1 MSLRRTTI
9 ITVFVTFLMLVVVLT
24 ISLQMVFS
32 RHFRYEESQQNILNM
47 QRVQSAFENNYIIL
61 NYLAKEWSN
70 LPEITPFIEEGDE
83 EFLQR
88 HVQAENIKKLSLD
101 FLLIQD
107 MQREFTYSGL
117 FDPDLQQ
124 FLPVDPTEISD
135 LVKVFSE
142 GEDTQG
148 IMIFDQKPLMM
159 VSNTIYGID
168 NNSQVLG
175 QLILGRFFTEDD
187 LQSLARQVK
196 FPMEMALMSGDVQ
209 TNDFNLA
216 RNYYLSNNELTY
228 MSPVSEFHVAGFV
241 LIKDL
246 NQQPALIL
254 RAEQYRYVTR
264 NADVVLRYMLLA
276 LIISATVFAA
286 IILGVIEQ
294 TVLSRL
300 FRLNREV
307 QTIAHNPL
315 KSGRVTTDKKDEIS
329 SVSANIN
336 RMLNALET
344 SQQERFDELSTLFA
358 VSQLFLKQE
367 PFLKTQKA
375 ICTLAMKHCN
385 ARAAWLGERTPDGR
399 MQPLVAVEMDIS
411 AVEPVTLFEHQLH
424 NYMLKPAF
432 VLSSKELYAQ
442 SEADETYYSVVIPL
456 NWGNL
461 AKAIYIITDKLP
473 VLGEQESQFFSSFGS
488 LTELVLS
495 NTILLNEVKSSQL
508 SLQKLSRQLVQVH
521 EEERR
526 NLARELH
533 DEIGQY
539 LTALKLRL
547 GSTAR
552 VTGQLDQSL
561 LLVHELIQKVRRIS
575 LDLRPS
581 VLDDLGLLP
590 ALEWYFERYT
600 QQTGIVVDFDP
611 QNLERQRFS
620 NEIEITIFRIVQES
634 LTNVARHAGV
644 ENVFV
649 RLKTRPGEI
658 NLVIEDEGAGFSIE
672 EQKAGNSSGLT
683 GMAERARLLQGEMLI
698 QTQPGQGTRIQV
710 RIPYHVEEGI

>member
-9 ITVFVTFLMLVVVLT
+9 ITIFVTFLMLVVVLT

-32 RHFRYEESQQNILNM
+32 RHFQYEESQQNILNM
-47 QRVQSAFENNYIIL
+47 QRVQAAFENNYIIL

-70 LPEITPFIEEGDE
+70 LPEITTFIKEGNE
-83 EFLQR
+83 EFVQR
-88 HVQAENIKKLSLD
+88 YVQAENIKKLGID
-101 FLLIQD
+101 YLLIQD
-107 MQREFTYSGL
+107 RQHEFIYGGL

-135 LVKVFSE
+135 MVKVFSE

-159 VSNTIYGID
+159 VSSTIYGID

-175 QLILGRFFTEDD
+175 QLILGRFFTQDD
-187 LQSLARQVK
+187 LQNLARQVK
-196 FPMEMALMSGDVQ
+196 FPMEMSLMSGDVQ

-216 RNYYLSNNELTY
+216 RNYYLNNNELTY

-300 FRLNREV
+300 YRLNREV

-315 KSGRVTTDKKDEIS
+315 RSGRVTTDKKDEIS

-367 PFLKTQKA
+367 PLLQTQKA
-375 ICTLAMKHCN
+375 ICTLALKHCK
-385 ARAAWLGERTPDGR
+385 ARAAWLGERNSDGR
-399 MQPLVAVEMDIS
+399 MQPLVTVGMDIS
-411 AVEPVTLFEHQLH
+411 AVEPVTLVDHTLH

-432 VLSSKELYAQ
+432 VLSSKELYAL
-442 SEADETYYSVVIPL
+442 SEADEIYYAIVIPL
-456 NWGNL
+456 NWGNQ
-461 AKAIYIITDKLP
+461 AKAIYIIADELP
-473 VLGEQESQFFSSFGS
+473 VLGEQENQFFSSFGS

-495 NTILLNEVKSSQL
+495 NTLLLNEVKSSQV

-561 LLVHELIQKVRRIS
+561 LLVHELIQKVRKIS

-600 QQTGIVVDFDP
+600 QQTRIVVDFDP

-634 LTNVARHAGV
+634 LTNVARHANV
-644 ENVFV
+644 EQVFV
-649 RLKTRPGEI
+649 RLETRPGEI
-658 NLVIEDEGAGFSIE
+658 ALEIEDEGAGFAMDA
-672 EQKAGNSSGLT
+672 QKAGSSSGLT
-683 GMAERARLLQGEMLI
+683 GMVERARLLQGSMEI
-698 QTQPGQGTRIQV
+698 QSRLRKGTIIKV
-710 RIPYHVEEGI
+710 RIPLQEEGE

>member
-1 MSLRRTTI
+1 
-9 ITVFVTFLMLVVVLT
+9 
-24 ISLQMVFS
+24 
-32 RHFRYEESQQNILNM
+32 
-47 QRVQSAFENNYIIL
+47 
-61 NYLAKEWSN
+61 
-70 LPEITPFIEEGDE
+70 
-83 EFLQR
+83 
-88 HVQAENIKKLSLD
+88 
-101 FLLIQD
+101 
-107 MQREFTYSGL
+107 
-117 FDPDLQQ
+117 
-124 FLPVDPTEISD
+124 
-135 LVKVFSE
+135 
-142 GEDTQG
+142 
-148 IMIFDQKPLMM
+148 
-159 VSNTIYGID
+159 
-168 NNSQVLG
+168 
-175 QLILGRFFTEDD
+175 
-187 LQSLARQVK
+187 
-196 FPMEMALMSGDVQ
+196 
-209 TNDFNLA
+209 
-216 RNYYLSNNELTY
+216 
-228 MSPVSEFHVAGFV
+228 
-241 LIKDL
+241 
-246 NQQPALIL
+246 
-254 RAEQYRYVTR
+254 
-264 NADVVLRYMLLA
+264 MLLA

-300 FRLNREV
+300 YRLNREV

-315 KSGRVTTDKKDEIS
+315 RSGRVTTDKKDEIS

-367 PFLKTQKA
+367 PLLQTQKA
-375 ICTLAMKHCN
+375 ICTLAMKHCK
-385 ARAAWLGERTPDGR
+385 ARAAWLGERNPDGR
-399 MQPLVAVEMDIS
+399 MQPLATVGMDIS
-411 AVEPVTLFEHQLH
+411 AVEPVTLVDHTLH

-432 VLSSKELYAQ
+432 VLSSKELYAL
-442 SEADETYYSVVIPL
+442 SEADEIYYAIVIPL
-456 NWGNL
+456 NWGNQ
-461 AKAIYIITDKLP
+461 AKAIYIIADELP
-473 VLGEQESQFFSSFGS
+473 VLGEQENQFFSSFGS

-495 NTILLNEVKSSQL
+495 NTLLLNEVKSSQL

-561 LLVHELIQKVRRIS
+561 LLVHELIQKVRKIS

-600 QQTGIVVDFDP
+600 QQTRIVVDFDP

-634 LTNVARHAGV
+634 LTNVARHANV
-644 ENVFV
+644 EQVFV
-649 RLKTRPGEI
+649 RLETRPGEI
-658 NLVIEDEGAGFSIE
+658 ALEIEDEGAGFAMDA
-672 EQKAGNSSGLT
+672 QKAGSSSGLT
-683 GMAERARLLQGEMLI
+683 GMVERARLLQGEMLI